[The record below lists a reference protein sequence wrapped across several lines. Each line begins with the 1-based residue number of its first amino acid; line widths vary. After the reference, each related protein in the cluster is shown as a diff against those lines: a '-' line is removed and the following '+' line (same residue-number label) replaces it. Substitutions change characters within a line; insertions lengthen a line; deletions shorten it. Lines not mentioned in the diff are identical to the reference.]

1 MAIIELVSVTKT
13 FPRRARRQL
22 LRSHIQDWLRRAHR
36 ERFTALKNISFRISA
51 GEGVAVIGANG
62 AGKSTLLSLI
72 AGLTEPDKGTVYVR
86 GRVAAL
92 LELGSGFHSELTGR
106 ENVRLNASLLG
117 MSKKNLER
125 RFDEII
131 DFSGVGDFI
140 DEPLRTYSSGMILR
154 LAFSV
159 AINVDPDILIVD
171 EVLAVGDQN
180 FQAKCLQKV
189 QEFQRSGKTL
199 FCVSH
204 VVGAVQQFCNRALWL
219 DQGEL
224 IMDGVSEE
232 VVAAYNGH
240 SRAASG

>member
-1 MAIIELVSVTKT
+1 MAVIELVSVTKT

-22 LRSHIQDWLRRAHR
+22 LRSHIQDWFGRVHR
-36 ERFTALKNISFRISA
+36 ERFTALKNVSFRINA
-51 GEGVAVIGANG
+51 GESVAVIGANG

-72 AGLTEPDKGTVYVR
+72 AGLTEPDKGTVYVG

-117 MSKKNLER
+117 LSQKTLER
-125 RFDEII
+125 KFDDII
-131 DFSGVGDFI
+131 DFSGIGDFI
-140 DEPLRTYSSGMILR
+140 DEPLRTYSTGMILR

-180 FQAKCLQKV
+180 FQAKCFQKV
-189 QEFQRSGKTL
+189 QEFQSSGKTL
-199 FCVSH
+199 LCVSH
-204 VVGAVQQFCNRALWL
+204 VIGAVQQFCGRALWL

-224 IMDGVSEE
+224 VMDGLAED